1 MIIQNKGDLVRN
13 GAGLRLVP
21 GTNEV
26 DNVSW
31 KGFISHPL
39 NKHLVDTGELVPQE
53 TVDGA
58 PKALGDL
65 NGPEAVA
72 LVKDTYDMRLLA
84 SFLDEEEKG
93 KKRSTVIDAIKKQA
107 EETEKSIAE
116 AKKKAEEE
124 NE

>member
-13 GAGLRLVP
+13 GAGLRLIP
-21 GTNEV
+21 GTN
-26 DNVSW
+26 NVEDASW
-31 KGFISHPL
+31 KDFIGHPL

-53 TVDGA
+53 TAEGA
-58 PKALGDL
+58 PKTLGDL

-84 SFLDEEEKG
+84 SFLNEEEKG

-107 EETEKSIAE
+107 EETEKSIAA
-116 AKKKAEEE
+116 AKEQAEKE